1 MVSVECQSTGWKAG
15 KEGTMTRFLW
25 FGGVMAALLTVSQV
39 HAITLGTLID
49 TAGTIQVG
57 DKLFSNF
64 LLHDVTGQN
73 STPADPRDL
82 QIDGFTNLL
91 GENGLRLS
99 GFSVIL
105 PNATSSA
112 ALLFDL
118 EYDVTVTDP
127 SFQLSDIRH
136 AFSTT
141 SNRGGGLSLITQAG
155 FPPDVNGSMQSVV
168 GFGGMGELLVD
179 NVNESTN
186 LLNPVSSQHMLN
198 VFEAHALLVNL
209 TSQGGPVVLG
219 SITTSPIELTFSQTV
234 IPEPATWILL
244 ATGLVV
250 LIRIRRRIGH
260 SELNRHFPGARIGCG

>member
-1 MVSVECQSTGWKAG
+1 VFPSTAWKAA
-15 KEGTMTRFLW
+15 KEGKVTRFFRL
-25 FGGVMAALLTVSQV
+25 GVAVAAIFTVSQV
-39 HAITLGTLID
+39 HAIPLGTLID

-64 LLHDVTGQN
+64 LLHDVTAQN
-73 STPADPRDL
+73 STPADPRNL
-82 QIDGFTNLL
+82 QINGFTNLL

-99 GFSVIL
+99 GFSVVL
-105 PNATSSA
+105 PNAASSA

-179 NVNESTN
+179 NVNESSN
-186 LLNPVSSQHMLN
+186 LVNQVSSQHMLHA
-198 VFEAHALLVNL
+198 FEAHALLVNL
-209 TSQGGPVVLG
+209 TSQGGPIVLG
-219 SITTSPIELTFSQTV
+219 SIATSPIELTFSQTA
-234 IPEPATWILL
+234 IPEPASWLLL
-244 ATGLVV
+244 ATGLAV
-250 LIRIRRRIGH
+250 LVELRRRK
-260 SELNRHFPGARIGCG
+260 LA